1 MSPAPPNAGRRRDD
15 GEDNTD
21 RCGWIGEKGGCQRFA
36 VADRQ
41 EDSDEGCGEIRRKGR
56 GRETGSDQVGSDK
69 VGGGQAGRFCES
81 RREGAG
87 RQAGGEGVR
96 G

>member
-56 GRETGSDQVGSDK
+56 GRETSSDQVGS
-69 VGGGQAGRFCES
+69 GQTGRLRENRCEDAC
-81 RREGAG
+81 REGTD
-87 RQAGGEGVR
+87 EGSD